1 MSEFRVATFD
11 CYGTLIDWEGGVGS
25 FLYEL
30 ARRHEGEPP
39 PARELRE
46 RWEALQFERIQEG
59 WRSYREILADSLAA
73 WTGERGYRYNER
85 DGQALARSME
95 CWQPFPDTRS
105 ALLQAKAQGLR
116 LVIISNTDRDIIEHT
131 LRHLAVPF
139 DDVVTC

>member
-30 ARRHEGEPP
+30 ARRHEHDPP

-46 RWEALQFERIQEG
+46 RWEALQFERIQED

-73 WTGERGYRYNER
+73 TTLLLDPGLFVLG
-85 DGQALARSME
+85 GGLAQAGPRLLAPLESRLADRLTFRPPPPLVTTE
-95 CWQPFPDTRS
+95 LGDQAAVHGA
-105 ALLQAKAQGLR
+105 ALLAAR
-116 LVIISNTDRDIIEHT
+116 L
-131 LRHLAVPF
+131 L
-139 DDVVTC
+139 